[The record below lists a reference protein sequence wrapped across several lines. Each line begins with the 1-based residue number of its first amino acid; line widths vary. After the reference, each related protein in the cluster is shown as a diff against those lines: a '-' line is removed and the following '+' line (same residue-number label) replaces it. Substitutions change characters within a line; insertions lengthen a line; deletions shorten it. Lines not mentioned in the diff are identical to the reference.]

1 MYAIIYWI
9 MLCDRPKIIL
19 KCESDG
25 EIKVFKTLNEADDFA
40 NALPCSENCR
50 VISLEGVEE

>member
-1 MYAIIYWI
+1 MYAIIYWTMQYDI
-9 MLCDRPKIIL
+9 PKIIL
-19 KCESDG
+19 ENESDG
-25 EIKVFKTLNEADDFA
+25 EIKVFKTLNEADYYA